1 MVLLLFKLSLAVNI
15 FKYLGKQSVAARA
28 LPGQTRDK
36 KSTALLLNQIS
47 PRKIVISLLASDF
60 LLLLLLLLP
69 VSLRFGLHCWVWPS
83 VTQSVSR
90 LLV

>member
-60 LLLLLLLLP
+60 LLLLLLP

>member
-60 LLLLLLLLP
+60 LLLLLLLP

>member
-60 LLLLLLLLP
+60 LLLLLP